1 VTPVIYLD
9 SAAVV
14 KLVRAEP
21 LTVDLVD
28 WLNTRRSLPLASS
41 ALVEVEVSRALR
53 RAAPEALS
61 RVPATL
67 SRLYRLEV
75 DVMVRAVAAAYDE
88 PRLRSLD
95 AIHLAT
101 AALLADRTDV
111 VLDSFVTYDKRLLA
125 AASAAGLPTR
135 SPGA

>member
-1 VTPVIYLD
+1 VIYLD

-14 KLVRAEP
+14 KLVRVEP
-21 LTVDLVD
+21 ATADLVA
-28 WLNTRRSLPLASS
+28 WLRARPGSPLVSS
-41 ALVEVEVSRALR
+41 VLVEVEVPRALR

-67 SRLYRLEV
+67 SRLYRLEI
-75 DVMVRAVAAAYDE
+75 DATVRAVAAAYQD
-88 PRLRSLD
+88 PHLRGLD

-101 AALLADRTDV
+101 AALLAEDAGV
-111 VLDSFVTYDKRLLA
+111 GLDTFVTYDKRLLA
-125 AASAAGLPTR
+125 CAGAAGLPTA